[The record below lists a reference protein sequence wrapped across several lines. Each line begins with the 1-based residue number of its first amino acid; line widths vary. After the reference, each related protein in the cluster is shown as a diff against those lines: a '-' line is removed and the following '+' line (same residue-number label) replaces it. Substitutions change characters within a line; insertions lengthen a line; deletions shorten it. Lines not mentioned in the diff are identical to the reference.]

1 MVNLREAIQDKLEEL
16 EDYYQALQSLERVQ
30 TGKSPVWTQKEIE
43 VTSKKCLSN
52 QLIMSSAVIGFPFL
66 IRKVANH
73 Y

>member
-43 VTSKKCLSN
+43 DQRDIEKV
-52 QLIMSSAVIGFPFL
+52 LI
-66 IRKVANH
+66 KTTD
-73 Y
+73 YE